1 VWNYHLGLQPH
12 QILSKFQSHLYN
24 PECRLGMVLARYS
37 DMTKLQGA
45 ATVASAALAI
55 GSRLSGKFSSE
66 KSRNAIKNND
76 KG

>member
-1 VWNYHLGLQPH
+1 MVA
-12 QILSKFQSHLYN
+12 F
-24 PECRLGMVLARYS
+24 CRLRATTRLDANNVLPDAKREEGRARYS